1 MPKGV
6 NDSNPGQGHWFDL
19 NSSLRKPKWLG
30 NLYLSMVLQQSE
42 EDGTSISLYG
52 FDTQFKFSVTVHSL
66 PGYSV
71 FVVKRTDPAQNAALP
86 VTEADRLAAR
96 LPDPNSGTPSHPVLS
111 THTQSSH
118 APGAPRSRPPSPDP
132 PSRPWQEERSHSP
145 MHQLLEA
152 VETDRYRDTSYPPY
166 LRGPPRRPGPDAYE
180 GGLGGFETIDHSDD
194 DGDLQAAM
202 EDREL
207 QAALQA
213 SLMSGRGPV
222 SANQPFFDAFQP
234 HSDSGL
240 ESPLPLPVPPPLLHN
255 SSSSAN
261 RTSAATNTRRS
272 ARQSRNRRSESDSGS
287 NSGSGSRTQS
297 GRGSSLASPAF
308 AQLDPIPIVTGL
320 ETDPDLDPV
329 AASVARNR
337 LIMERMRR
345 EQEMAFED
353 VDMEDV
359 TRRRRET
366 QEEEEML
373 RKAIEES
380 EKLAKEVEERE
391 RQMNQDQQPHAGESS
406 SSSPTRV
413 PSSLV
418 VGHRVYDDED
428 EEFQAALRASLQD
441 VPPGYK
447 PPPSPPAVRR
457 RPPPGLTLSRKQTLA
472 PVMGTT
478 DLPSVIT
485 PAMESGSG
493 SSRPMGLGTSTFLRN
508 ATVVEDTKGE
518 EKEKEKGKDREI
530 QNAGTETDSEFES
543 EMEAS
548 FIEPKEDEVSVEEM
562 RRRRL
567 ARFGA

>member
-1 MPKGV
+1 M
-6 NDSNPGQGHWFDL
+6 
-19 NSSLRKPKWLG
+19 
-30 NLYLSMVLQQSE
+30 
-42 EDGTSISLYG
+42 
-52 FDTQFKFSVTVHSL
+52 
-66 PGYSV
+66 

-86 VTEADRLAAR
+86 ETEADRLAAR
-96 LPDPNSGTPSHPVLS
+96 LPDPNSGESSLPARFM
-111 THTQSSH
+111 HTQSSH
-118 APGAPRSRPPSPDP
+118 APGASRSRPSSPDP
-132 PSRPWQEERSHSP
+132 PSPRPWQEERSHSP

-166 LRGPPRRPGPDAYE
+166 LSGPPRRPGLDAYE
-180 GGLGGFETIDHSDD
+180 GGLGGFERVDHSDD
-194 DGDLQAAM
+194 DSDLQAAM

-240 ESPLPLPVPPPLLHN
+240 ESPLPLPVPPPLLPN

-261 RTSAATNTRRS
+261 RTAAATNTRRF
-272 ARQSRNRRSESDSGS
+272 ARQSRNRRSESGSGS

-297 GRGSSLASPAF
+297 RGGSSLASPAF
-308 AQLDPIPIVTGL
+308 AQLDSIPIVTGL
-320 ETDPDLDPV
+320 EIDPDLDPV

-353 VDMEDV
+353 VDMEDI

-373 RKAIEES
+373 KKAIEES
-380 EKLAKEVEERE
+380 EKLAREVEERE
-391 RQMNQDQQPHAGESS
+391 RQMNQDPQPHAEGSS
-406 SSSPTRV
+406 SSSPTRA
-413 PSSLV
+413 PSSLME
-418 VGHRVYDDED
+418 GQRVYDDED
-428 EEFQAALRASLQD
+428 EELQAALRASLQD

-447 PPPSPPAVRR
+447 PPPSPPSFRR

-472 PVMGTT
+472 PVIGTT

-493 SSRPMGLGTSTFLRN
+493 SSRPMGLGTSTFQKS
-508 ATVVEDTKGE
+508 ATVLEDTKGE
-518 EKEKEKGKDREI
+518 EKEKEKEKGKDRET